1 MKRHRTDISDLIE
14 RKEAGRREASGRS
27 FAEKIAMVEALRDR
41 VRPLKEMRE
50 QNRRAPNPSGQSAST
65 AKL

>member
-1 MKRHRTDISDLIE
+1 MKQRFPDISDLIE
-14 RKEAGRREASGRS
+14 RKEEGRREAARRS

-50 QNRRAPNPSGQSAST
+50 QTRRSRNT
-65 AKL
+65 AK

>member
-14 RKEAGRREASGRS
+14 RKEAGRREAGRRS
-27 FAEKIAMVEALRDR
+27 FAEKIAMVEALQDR

-50 QNRRAPNPSGQSAST
+50 KNRRSSNPSSQGAS
-65 AKL
+65 KP

>member
-1 MKRHRTDISDLIE
+1 MTQDHPDISDVLS
-14 RKEAGRREASGRS
+14 RKEAGRREAARRS

-50 QNRRAPNPSGQSAST
+50 RAQPESRKRR
-65 AKL
+65 